1 MKSSFQI
8 LAILSLFFALVLA
21 SRQRPVRPSLGGNNR
36 IDSSML
42 VDCCHPLDGK
52 CLDGSEPNPD
62 CGIGGK
68 HDSGFTMF
76 VYGGV

>member
-42 VDCCHPLDGK
+42 VDCCYPLDGVSP
-52 CLDGSEPNPD
+52 LLATTLASVAAYINALVRYLP
-62 CGIGGK
+62 
-68 HDSGFTMF
+68 H
-76 VYGGV
+76 V